1 MKCMYLHARCEI
13 AIRFVPAAFLG
24 NHKELSRRTS
34 RPIPGK
40 QSCVGRHGPSRV
52 NRVALDITTHP
63 GETELRWTSRPIP
76 GKQSCVGRHGPS
88 RGNKSCVGLHGP
100 SRGKHSIWLAGRQNL
115 GDDVS
120 SLNGRRNLKK

>member
-52 NRVALDITTHP
+52 NRVALDVMAHP
-63 GETELRWTSRPIP
+63 GETRVALDVTAHP
-76 GKQSCVGRHGPS
+76 GETRVALDFMAHPG
-88 RGNKSCVGLHGP
+88 
-100 SRGKHSIWLAGRQNL
+100 
-115 GDDVS
+115 
-120 SLNGRRNLKK
+120 